1 MRFFIWPVLIFLFF
15 FSCNIQTREDDKTVL
30 AEVNGEKLLLS
41 DALKKM
47 PDGLIG
53 SDSANFVKE
62 YLANT
67 IKDKIIYSLAQKSV
81 SENADIDSMVEVYRK
96 SLLVF
101 EYQQQL
107 LNSKFSNEV
116 SDKELLA
123 FYDENK
129 SRFLSDQ
136 DLLKGVF
143 LKVDV
148 NAPNIEDL
156 RRWCRKPNSES
167 LDKIESYSV
176 QNAVV
181 YNYFMDDWKGLTQ
194 VAGSMPKITS
204 NTSQYL
210 RPGNTVEV
218 KDDEFV
224 YMLYVK
230 DCVLRGKTAP
240 FEYIKPMVKNVLL
253 NSRKTEFLRK
263 YEQDL
268 FDNAVKDGKVIFY

>member
-67 IKDKIIYSLAQKSV
+67 IKEKIIYSLAQKSV

>member
-101 EYQQQL
+101 EYQQQV

>member
-1 MRFFIWPVLIFLFF
+1 M
-15 FSCNIQTREDDKTVL
+15 
-30 AEVNGEKLLLS
+30 
-41 DALKKM
+41 
-47 PDGLIG
+47 
-53 SDSANFVKE
+53 
-62 YLANT
+62 
-67 IKDKIIYSLAQKSV
+67 
-81 SENADIDSMVEVYRK
+81 
-96 SLLVF
+96 VF
-101 EYQQQL
+101 EYQQQV

>member
-1 MRFFIWPVLIFLFF
+1 MRISFWSVAIFLLFY
-15 FSCNIQTREDDKTVL
+15 SCNIQTRKDDKTIL
-30 AEVNGEKLLLS
+30 AEVNGEKILLS
-41 DALKKM
+41 DALKKK

-53 SDSANFVKE
+53 TDSANFVKE

-67 IKDKIIYSLAQKSV
+67 IKDKLIYSLAQKTIP
-81 SENADIDSMVEVYRK
+81 ENADIDSMVEVYKK
-96 SLLVF
+96 SLLIF
-101 EYQQQL
+101 EYQQQV
-107 LNSKFSNEV
+107 LNSAFSNDV
-116 SDKELLA
+116 SDKDLLA

-148 NAPNIEDL
+148 NAPNIDDL

-194 VAGSMPKITS
+194 VAGSMPKISS

-218 KDDEFV
+218 KDEEFV

-240 FEYIKPMVKNVLL
+240 FEYIKPMVKNVML
-253 NSRKTEFLRK
+253 NTRKTEFLRK

-268 FDNAVKDGKVIFY
+268 FDKAVKDKKVIFY